1 MLDDLLGPFLI
12 TLMPGISRAELEEGV
27 ENEQFVIAC
36 FFLLCRYF
44 KDMFSEEIN
53 YNAPKRV

>member
-36 FFLLCRYF
+36 FFLFCRYF